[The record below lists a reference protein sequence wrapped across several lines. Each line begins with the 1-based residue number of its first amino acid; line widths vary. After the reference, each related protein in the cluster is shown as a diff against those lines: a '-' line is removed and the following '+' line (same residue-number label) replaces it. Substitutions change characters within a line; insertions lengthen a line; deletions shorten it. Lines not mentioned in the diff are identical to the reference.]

1 MERRNRVDI
10 ASDYVDYARGS
21 RFKDLPPKVVDYA
34 KILILD
40 TLGVII
46 AGSSAKG
53 IGTFADLLKDWG
65 GKPESTVFIY
75 GDKVPAAKPL
85 GERKASALIKA
96 VRNLET
102 VSDVS
107 QLVDYLR

>member
-1 MERRNRVDI
+1 MDI
-10 ASDYVDYARGS
+10 ASDHVDYARGS

-65 GKPESTVFIY
+65 GKPERCF
-75 GDKVPAAKPL
+75 
-85 GERKASALIKA
+85 SACGLPEIEK
-96 VRNLET
+96 
-102 VSDVS
+102 
-107 QLVDYLR
+107 